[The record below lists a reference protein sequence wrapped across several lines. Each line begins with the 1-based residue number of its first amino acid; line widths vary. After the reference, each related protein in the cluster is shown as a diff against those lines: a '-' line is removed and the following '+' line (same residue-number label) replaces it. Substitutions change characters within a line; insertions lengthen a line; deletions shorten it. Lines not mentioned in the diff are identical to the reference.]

1 MKPSLARRKRGSF
14 LTKSNRF
21 ADLTTLRVGGEISDL
36 RIPANRA
43 ELISTFA
50 EVSSA
55 SEPWFLLG
63 GGSNIVVSDEPYTGV
78 VIRVATKGIESRE
91 VDGRTLVT
99 AQAGETWD
107 DLVDWTVR
115 KGLSGLEAMSGIP
128 GTVGAAPIQNI
139 GAYGAEMAEVFES
152 LQFVDAGSNEVVT
165 LTAADLVFGYRSSS
179 LKRERQGLVVSV
191 TLALK
196 KSAKSAPIRYEQLAS
211 KLGVNP
217 TESAET
223 RLVRETVLE
232 LRSAKGMLLNDD
244 PDSVSVGSFFVNPI
258 VESSIA
264 AALPSDAPRHPVEA
278 ERLAITVP
286 LGTEPNFPDYESRSG
301 KVKLSAAWLIENAGI
316 PKGFSI
322 AGSAAAISGK
332 HTLAIVNRGGATASR
347 VLELARLV
355 AIRVHD
361 AFGIQL
367 QIEPTLVGFE

>member
-1 MKPSLARRKRGSF
+1 LTNHTSF
-14 LTKSNRF
+14 
-21 ADLTTLRVGGEISDL
+21 AELTTLRVGGAISDL
-36 RIPANRA
+36 RVPANRA
-43 ELISTFA
+43 ELISTFVEA
-50 EVSSA
+50 CDTG
-55 SEPWFLLG
+55 EPWFLLG
-63 GGSNIVVSDEPYTGV
+63 SGSNIVVSDEPFTGV
-78 VIRVATKGIESRE
+78 VILVTTKGIEARE
-91 VDGRTLVT
+91 VDGRTFVT

-107 DLVDWTVR
+107 DLVEWTVK

-139 GAYGAEMAEVFES
+139 GAYGAELSEVFES

-165 LTAADLVFGYRSSS
+165 LTAVDLAFGYRSSS
-179 LKRERQGLVVSV
+179 LKRGRQGLVVSV

-196 KSAKSAPIRYEQLAS
+196 KSPKSAPIRYEQLAS
-211 KLGVNP
+211 KLGVNSNV
-217 TESAET
+217 SAET

-232 LRSAKGMLLNDD
+232 LRRAKGMVLSVD

-264 AALPSDAPRHPVEA
+264 ASLPIDAPKHPVEA
-278 ERLAITVP
+278 EQASVTVP
-286 LGTEPNFPDYESRSG
+286 LGTEPKFPNYESRSG

-332 HTLAIVNRGGATASR
+332 HTLAIINRGGATASQ